1 MLLWIY
7 PNRDTIT
14 DVSGI
19 FARNVVGTDG
29 GYAPILVPPTVHL
42 TMTWTTHPQI
52 QRGGSHTSGTRYH
65 RDSHDYHTK
74 DSRQRDLR
82 AKGNHFWKAPSERSD
97 SSSSPAP
104 WRTPYDDPWNS
115 RHSQSLQWRD
125 RSPTP
130 FPRETLTP
138 RRNPFEEPRGRSR

>member
-52 QRGGSHTSGTRYH
+52 
-65 RDSHDYHTK
+65 
-74 DSRQRDLR
+74 DSREVHTLLVPGTTEILMTIVRRILVSVTFVPKAIIFGRHLVGGQIVLLLLR
-82 AKGNHFWKAPSERSD
+82 LGALPTTIPGIQGTL
-97 SSSSPAP
+97 SPCSGVTGP
-104 WRTPYDDPWNS
+104 PLR
-115 RHSQSLQWRD
+115 
-125 RSPTP
+125 
-130 FPRETLTP
+130 F
-138 RRNPFEEPRGRSR
+138 RGKR